1 MPPRAFP
8 RCLRCLR
15 CPSGRPAL
23 GRKPR
28 TAILNQH
35 RHGGPR
41 ANARRTLS
49 QNFLSD
55 AAAIARYA
63 RAAVPAPGALIVE
76 AGAGDGRI
84 TAALAARAG
93 GAGRVVAYE
102 IDPRLAARLR
112 ARCAALPNVRCVTGD
127 FLAARPPSGPFHL
140 AGNIPFGATS
150 RIVGWALEAPG
161 LASATLITQL
171 EYARKRTGG
180 YGRWSRLTVRTW
192 PEFGWELGDRVGRGL
207 FRPVPRVDGA
217 VLRLVR
223 RPRPLLP
230 PSAMRDYLRC
240 VDLGFTGKG
249 GSLRASLCS
258 RHPRRRVDA
267 ALAAA
272 GAAPGAL
279 VAEVHPDQWIVLV
292 RALTGR

>member
-1 MPPRAFP
+1 MPPRACP
-8 RCLRCLR
+8 RRLR
-15 CPSGRPAL
+15 CPSGRPRR
-23 GRKPR
+23 GREPR
-28 TAILNQH
+28 TATLNQQH
-35 RHGGPR
+35 HGGPR

-55 AAAIARYA
+55 SAAIARYA

-93 GAGRVVAYE
+93 SAGRVVAYE

-192 PEFGWELGDRVGRGL
+192 PEFGWEAGGRVPRGL

-230 PSAMRDYLRC
+230 PAAMGDYLRC

-249 GSLRASLCS
+249 GSLRASLCAA
-258 RHPRRRVDA
+258 HPRRRVDA

-272 GAAPGAL
+272 GIAPGAL
-279 VAEVHPDQWIVLV
+279 VADVHPDQWIVVV

>member
-1 MPPRAFP
+1 VTPLRA
-8 RCLRCLR
+8 CLRCLW
-15 CPSGRPAL
+15 CPSGRPSW

-28 TAILNQH
+28 TATLNQH
-35 RHGGPR
+35 HHGGPR
-41 ANARRTLS
+41 ANARRALS

-55 AAAIARYA
+55 SAAIARYA
-63 RAAVPAPGALIVE
+63 RAAVPASGALIVE
-76 AGAGDGRI
+76 AGAGDGRV
-84 TAALAARAG
+84 TAALAAR
-93 GAGRVVAYE
+93 AGRVVAYE

-112 ARCAALPNVRCVTGD
+112 ARCARLGNVRCVTGD

-140 AGNIPFGATS
+140 AGNIPFAATS
-150 RIVGWALEAPG
+150 RIVGWALAAPG

-192 PEFGWELGDRVGRGL
+192 PEFGWEVGGRVPRGL

-230 PSAMRDYLRC
+230 PAAMGDYLRC
-240 VDLGFTGKG
+240 VDLGFTGRG
-249 GSLRASLCS
+249 GSLRASL
-258 RHPRRRVDA
+258 RERYPRRRVDA

-272 GAAPGAL
+272 GIEPGAL
-279 VAEVHPDQWIVLV
+279 VADAHPDQWIVLV
-292 RALTGR
+292 RALTAHPHRN

>member
-1 MPPRAFP
+1 M
-8 RCLRCLR
+8 
-15 CPSGRPAL
+15 

-35 RHGGPR
+35 HHGGPR

-55 AAAIARYA
+55 SAAIARYA

-84 TAALAARAG
+84 TAALAAR
-93 GAGRVVAYE
+93 AGRVVAYE

-127 FLAARPPSGPFHL
+127 FLAARPPSGAFHL

-192 PEFGWELGDRVGRGL
+192 PEFGWELGGRVGRGL

-230 PSAMRDYLRC
+230 AAAMGDYLRC

-258 RHPRRRVDA
+258 RYPRRRVDA

-272 GAAPGAL
+272 GVASGAL
-279 VAEVHPDQWIVLV
+279 VAEVHPDRWIVLV
-292 RALTGR
+292 RVLTGR